1 MILGYSNRQLVAMAA
16 ILNKKISSAGIFGDF
31 SPECWVGIQAT
42 FLKISAF
49 YIFFKVGTIFELM
62 LLDY

>member
-16 ILNKKISSAGIFGDF
+16 ILNAIFSSAGIFGDF
-31 SPECWVGIQAT
+31 SPGCYVGIQAN

-49 YIFFKVGTIFELM
+49 YIFFQFGMIF
-62 LLDY
+62 

>member
-1 MILGYSNRQLVAMAA
+1 MAA

-31 SPECWVGIQAT
+31 SPGCWVGIQVT

-49 YIFFKVGTIFELM
+49 YIFSRLNPNAPGLFVNFVLVKKT
-62 LLDY
+62 